1 MINKLCLVVKSFSNV
16 CLCPVVGFATGRS
29 EPATSNDAGSGGS
42 SIAAELAKADPIADR
57 RRAKALKLLDA
68 KMAELSQEPEG
79 WDDVVRCAIL
89 SSIPFQCLKISAMP
103 Y

>member
-1 MINKLCLVVKSFSNV
+1 MIKSVTNV

-29 EPATSNDAGSGGS
+29 ESAASNDAGSGGS

-89 SSIPFQCLKISAMP
+89 CSTPFQCF
-103 Y
+103 